1 MFGRLRR
8 VHFVGIGGVGMSG
21 IALVLANM
29 GFEVT
34 GSDAK
39 ESDATRKLAAA
50 GIRVFIGHDAANCA
64 DAQVVVYSSA
74 VHSENPELASARA
87 REIPVI
93 RRAEMLAELMRM
105 KFSVAISGSHG
116 KTTVTSM
123 VAHLMERAGLDPT
136 SVIGGRVM
144 ESPISECRMPNSA
157 ESSVA
162 NRQSPLGARLGQ
174 SEYLV
179 AEADESDRSF
189 LALYPTIAVVT
200 NIEREHLDVYHD
212 LADIKREFTRFVNR
226 VPFYGAV
233 VLCMD
238 SPAVRS
244 IRGRAKRRV
253 VTYGV
258 EGRGTGASDCDF
270 RAKDVQLYGF
280 SSAFT
285 LLYGGKEVGRFN
297 LPVPGMHNVANAL
310 AALATGSELGIG
322 FDSMAQA
329 LAVFSGVHRRL
340 EKLGEKNGIV
350 VFDDYGH
357 HPTEIRVTL
366 EALRHAFPDRRI
378 LVVFQPHRYTRTK
391 ALADEFGTC
400 FAAADELI
408 LTKIYA
414 ASEPEIPGVD
424 ATLILRAVE
433 TATSHKPQAS
443 DSGFPAGGWR
453 LEAWSY
459 VPELTDVPSVLN
471 RKLRKGDVVLIAGA
485 GNVCTIGEEILAKP

>member
-1 MFGRLRR
+1 MFGRLKR
-8 VHFVGIGGVGMSG
+8 VHFVGVGGVGMSG
-21 IALVLANM
+21 IALVLRNM

-39 ESDATRKLAAA
+39 ESDTTRKLSEA
-50 GIRVFIGHDAANCA
+50 GIRVAIGHDAANCA

-74 VHSENPELASARA
+74 VHSENPELECARG

-144 ESPISECRMPNSA
+144 
-157 ESSVA
+157 
-162 NRQSPLGARLGQ
+162 GADAGAKLGQ
-174 SEYLV
+174 SQYLV

-244 IRGRAKRRV
+244 IRNRAKRRV

-258 EGRGTGASDCDF
+258 GTRDQGSGTRDLDF

-297 LPVPGMHNVANAL
+297 LPAPGMHNVANAL
-310 AALATGSELGIG
+310 AALATGNELGIG
-322 FDSMAQA
+322 FDAMAQG

-340 EKLGEKNGIV
+340 EKLGEKNGV
-350 VFDDYGH
+350 MVYDDYGH
-357 HPTEIRVTL
+357 HPTEVRVTL

-391 ALADEFGTC
+391 ALAEEFGTC
-400 FAAADELI
+400 FAAADELM

-424 ATLILRAVE
+424 ATLILKAVE
-433 TATSHKPQAS
+433 AVGKPGVA
-443 DSGFPAGGWR
+443 
-453 LEAWSY
+453 Y
-459 VPELTDVPSVLN
+459 VPELADVSGALAA
-471 RKLRKGDVVLIAGA
+471 KLRKGDVVLIAGA
-485 GNVCTIGEEILAKP
+485 GNICTIGEEILAKL

>member
-1 MFGRLRR
+1 MFGRLKR

-21 IALVLANM
+21 IALVLKNM

-39 ESDATRKLAAA
+39 ESDTTRKLAEA
-50 GIRVFIGHDAANCA
+50 GIRVFIGHNAANCA

-74 VHSENPELASARA
+74 VHSENPELESARR

-144 ESPISECRMPNSA
+144 GA
-157 ESSVA
+157 DA
-162 NRQSPLGARLGQ
+162 GARLGQ
-174 SEYLV
+174 SQFLV

-189 LALYPTIAVVT
+189 LALYPTLAVVT

-212 LADIKREFTRFVNR
+212 LADIKREFVRFVNR

-244 IRGRAKRRV
+244 IRNRAKRRV

-258 EGRGTGASDCDF
+258 ESPSDF
-270 RAKDVQLYGF
+270 RVKDVQLYGF

-310 AALATGSELGIG
+310 AAFATGNELGIG
-322 FDSMAQA
+322 FEAMAQA
-329 LAVFSGVHRRL
+329 MAVFSGVHRRL
-340 EKLGEKNGIV
+340 EKLGEKNGV
-350 VFDDYGH
+350 VVYDDYGH
-357 HPTEIRVTL
+357 HPT
-366 EALRHAFPDRRI
+366 
-378 LVVFQPHRYTRTK
+378 
-391 ALADEFGTC
+391 
-400 FAAADELI
+400 
-408 LTKIYA
+408 
-414 ASEPEIPGVD
+414 
-424 ATLILRAVE
+424 
-433 TATSHKPQAS
+433 
-443 DSGFPAGGWR
+443 
-453 LEAWSY
+453 
-459 VPELTDVPSVLN
+459 
-471 RKLRKGDVVLIAGA
+471 
-485 GNVCTIGEEILAKP
+485 

>member
-1 MFGRLRR
+1 MFGRLKR
-8 VHFVGIGGVGMSG
+8 VHFVGVGGVGMSG
-21 IALVLANM
+21 IALVLKNM

-39 ESDATRKLAAA
+39 ESDATRKLAEA

-74 VHSENPELASARA
+74 VHSENPELACARA
-87 REIPVI
+87 KEIPVI

-144 ESPISECRMPNSA
+144 GA
-157 ESSVA
+157 DA
-162 NRQSPLGARLGQ
+162 GARLGQ
-174 SEYLV
+174 SQYLV

-212 LADIKREFTRFVNR
+212 LADIKREFVRFVNR
-226 VPFYGAV
+226 VPFYGAI

-244 IRGRAKRRV
+244 IRNRAKRRV

-258 EGRGTGASDCDF
+258 EAPADIRV
-270 RAKDVQLYGF
+270 KDVQLYGF

-310 AALATGSELGIG
+310 AALATGNELGIG
-322 FDSMAQA
+322 FEAMAQA
-329 LAVFSGVHRRL
+329 MAVFSGVHRRL

-350 VFDDYGH
+350 VYDDYGH
-357 HPTEIRVTL
+357 HPTEVRVTL

-391 ALADEFGTC
+391 ALAEEFGTC

-433 TATSHKPQAS
+433 A
-443 DSGFPAGGWR
+443 AGRPGV
-453 LEAWSY
+453 SY
-459 VPELTDVPSVLN
+459 VPELADVSGVLAG
-471 RKLRKGDVVLIAGA
+471 KLRKGDVVLISGA
-485 GNVCTIGEEILAKP
+485 GNICTIGEEILAKL

>member
-1 MFGRLRR
+1 MFGRLKR

-21 IALVLANM
+21 IAFVLRNM
-29 GFEVT
+29 GFEVS

-39 ESDATRKLAAA
+39 ESETTVKLAQA
-50 GIRVFIGHDAANCA
+50 GIKVAIGHDATNAA

-74 VHSENPELASARA
+74 VHSENPELEYARG

-136 SVIGGRVM
+136 SVIGGR
-144 ESPISECRMPNSA
+144 ILGA
-157 ESSVA
+157 DA
-162 NRQSPLGARLGQ
+162 GARLGQ
-174 SEYLV
+174 SQYLV

-189 LALYPTIAVVT
+189 LALYPVIAVVT

-212 LADIKREFTRFVNR
+212 LADIKREFVRFVNR

-233 VLCMD
+233 ILCMD

-244 IRGRAKRRV
+244 IRSRAKRRV
-253 VTYGV
+253 ITYGV
-258 EGRGTGASDCDF
+258 ESQADF

-285 LLYGGKEVGRFN
+285 LLYGGKDVGRFN

-310 AALATGSELGIG
+310 AALATGNELGIG
-322 FDSMAQA
+322 FEAMAQA

-340 EKLGEKNGIV
+340 EKVGEKNGIV
-350 VFDDYGH
+350 VYDDYGH
-357 HPTEIRVTL
+357 HPTEVRVTL

-378 LVVFQPHRYTRTK
+378 LVVFQPHRYTRTQ
-391 ALADEFGTC
+391 ALVDEFGTC

-424 ATLILRAVE
+424 ATLIQRAVE
-433 TATSHKPQAS
+433 AAGKP
-443 DSGFPAGGWR
+443 DV
-453 LEAWSY
+453 SY
-459 VPELTDVPSVLN
+459 VPELADVPDVLVK
-471 RKLRKGDVVLIAGA
+471 KLHKGDVVLTAGA
-485 GNVCTIGEEILAKP
+485 GNICTICDELLAKL

>member
-1 MFGRLRR
+1 MFGRLKR

-21 IALVLANM
+21 IALVLRNM

-39 ESDATRKLAAA
+39 ESDTTRKLAEA
-50 GIRVFIGHDAANCA
+50 GIRVAIGHDAANCA

-74 VHSENPELASARA
+74 VHSENPELESARG

-136 SVIGGRVM
+136 SVIGGRV
-144 ESPISECRMPNSA
+144 RGTDT
-157 ESSVA
+157 
-162 NRQSPLGARLGQ
+162 GAKLGQ
-174 SEYLV
+174 SQYLV

-212 LADIKREFTRFVNR
+212 LADIKREFVRFVNR
-226 VPFYGAV
+226 VPFYGAI

-244 IRGRAKRRV
+244 IRNRAKRRV
-253 VTYGV
+253 VTYGL
-258 EGRGTGASDCDF
+258 GTRDQGVVTRDLDF

-297 LPVPGMHNVANAL
+297 LPMPGMHNVANAL
-310 AALATGSELGIG
+310 AALVTGNELGTS
-322 FDSMAQA
+322 FEAMAQG

-340 EKLGEKNGIV
+340 EKLGEKNGV
-350 VFDDYGH
+350 MVYDDYGH
-357 HPTEIRVTL
+357 HPTEVRVTL

-391 ALADEFGTC
+391 ALAEEFGTC
-400 FAAADELI
+400 FAAANELI

-424 ATLILRAVE
+424 ATLILKAVE
-433 TATSHKPQAS
+433 AAGKP
-443 DSGFPAGGWR
+443 GV
-453 LEAWSY
+453 SY
-459 VPELTDVPSVLN
+459 VPELADVSGVLAA
-471 RKLRKGDVVLIAGA
+471 KLRKGDVVLIAGA
-485 GNVCTIGEEILAKP
+485 GNICTIGEEILAKL

>member
-1 MFGRLRR
+1 MFGRLKR
-8 VHFVGIGGVGMSG
+8 VHFVGVGGVGMSG
-21 IALVLANM
+21 IALVLKNM

-39 ESDATRKLAAA
+39 ESDATRKLAEA
-50 GIRVFIGHDAANCA
+50 GIRVSIGHDAANCA

-74 VHSENPELASARA
+74 VHSENPELACARA
-87 REIPVI
+87 KEIPVI

-144 ESPISECRMPNSA
+144 GA
-157 ESSVA
+157 DA
-162 NRQSPLGARLGQ
+162 GARLGQ
-174 SEYLV
+174 SQYLV

-212 LADIKREFTRFVNR
+212 LADIKREFVRFVNR
-226 VPFYGAV
+226 VPFYGAI

-244 IRGRAKRRV
+244 IRNRAKRRV

-258 EGRGTGASDCDF
+258 EAPADIRV
-270 RAKDVQLYGF
+270 KDVQLYGF

-310 AALATGSELGIG
+310 AALATGNELGIG
-322 FDSMAQA
+322 FEAMAQA
-329 LAVFSGVHRRL
+329 IAVFSGVHRRL

-350 VFDDYGH
+350 VYDDYGH
-357 HPTEIRVTL
+357 HPTEVRVTL

-391 ALADEFGTC
+391 ALAEEFGTC

-433 TATSHKPQAS
+433 A
-443 DSGFPAGGWR
+443 AGRPGV
-453 LEAWSY
+453 SY
-459 VPELTDVPSVLN
+459 VPELADVSGVLAG
-471 RKLRKGDVVLIAGA
+471 KLRKGDVVLISGA
-485 GNVCTIGEEILAKP
+485 GNICTIGEEILAKL

>member
-1 MFGRLRR
+1 VFGRLKR

-21 IALVLANM
+21 IALVLANL

-39 ESDATRKLAAA
+39 ESDTTRKLAEA
-50 GIRVFIGHDAANCA
+50 GIRVTIGHDAANSA

-74 VHSENPELASARA
+74 VHSENPELEAARA

-123 VAHLMERAGLDPT
+123 VTHLMERAGLDPT

-144 ESPISECRMPNSA
+144 
-157 ESSVA
+157 
-162 NRQSPLGARLGQ
+162 GADAGAKLGQ

-189 LALYPTIAVVT
+189 LALYPAIAVVT

-226 VPFYGAV
+226 VPFYGSV

-238 SPAVRS
+238 SPAVRT
-244 IRGRAKRRV
+244 IRSRAKRRV

-258 EGRGTGASDCDF
+258 DSPADF
-270 RAKDVQLYGF
+270 RARDIQLYGF

-285 LLYGGKEVGRFN
+285 LLYMGREVGRFN

-310 AALATGSELGIG
+310 GALATGNELGIG
-322 FDSMAQA
+322 FDAMAQA
-329 LAVFSGVHRRL
+329 MAVFSGVHRRL
-340 EKLGEKNGIV
+340 ERIGEKNGIV
-350 VFDDYGH
+350 VYDDYGH
-357 HPTEIRVTL
+357 HPTEVRVTL

-391 ALADEFGTC
+391 ALAEEFGSC

-424 ATLILRAVE
+424 ATLILKAV
-433 TATSHKPQAS
+433 AAAGKPGA
-443 DSGFPAGGWR
+443 
-453 LEAWSY
+453 SY
-459 VPELTDVPSVLN
+459 VPDLADVPGVLAG
-471 RKLRKGDVVLIAGA
+471 KLRKGDVVLIAGA
-485 GNVCTIGEEILAKP
+485 GNICTIGEELLAKL

>member
-1 MFGRLRR
+1 MFGRLKR

-21 IALVLANM
+21 IALVLRNM
-29 GFEVT
+29 GFEVS

-39 ESDATRKLAAA
+39 ESETTVKLAQA
-50 GIRVFIGHDAANCA
+50 GIKVAIGHDAANAA

-74 VHSENPELASARA
+74 VHSENPELGYARG
-87 REIPVI
+87 RDIPVI

-136 SVIGGRVM
+136 SVIGGR
-144 ESPISECRMPNSA
+144 I
-157 ESSVA
+157 
-162 NRQSPLGARLGQ
+162 LGADAGAKLGQ
-174 SEYLV
+174 SQYLV

-189 LALYPTIAVVT
+189 LALYPVIAVVT

-212 LADIKREFTRFVNR
+212 LADIKREFVRFVNR

-244 IRGRAKRRV
+244 IRNRAKRRV
-253 VTYGV
+253 ITYGV
-258 EGRGTGASDCDF
+258 ENQADF
-270 RAKDVQLYGF
+270 RAKDIQLYGF

-285 LLYGGKEVGRFN
+285 LLYCGKDVGRFN

-310 AALATGSELGIG
+310 AALATGNELGIG
-322 FDSMAQA
+322 FETMAQA

-340 EKLGEKNGIV
+340 EKVGEKNGIV
-350 VFDDYGH
+350 VYDDYGH
-357 HPTEIRVTL
+357 HPTEVRVTL

-378 LVVFQPHRYTRTK
+378 LVVFQPHRYTRTQ
-391 ALADEFGTC
+391 ALVDEFGTC

-424 ATLILRAVE
+424 ATLIQRAVE
-433 TATSHKPQAS
+433 AAGKP
-443 DSGFPAGGWR
+443 
-453 LEAWSY
+453 EVSY
-459 VPELTDVPSVLN
+459 LPELADVPDVLVK
-471 RKLRKGDVVLIAGA
+471 KLHKGDVVLTAGA
-485 GNVCTIGEEILAKP
+485 GNICTICDELLAKL

>member
-1 MFGRLRR
+1 
-8 VHFVGIGGVGMSG
+8 MSG
-21 IALVLANM
+21 IALVLRNM
-29 GFEVT
+29 GFDVS
-34 GSDAK
+34 GSDVKETETTAK
-39 ESDATRKLAAA
+39 LTQA
-50 GIRVFIGHDAANCA
+50 GVRVGIGHDAANCA

-74 VHSENPELASARA
+74 VLSENPELEYARS

-136 SVIGGRVM
+136 SVIGGRV
-144 ESPISECRMPNSA
+144 
-157 ESSVA
+157 
-162 NRQSPLGARLGQ
+162 LGADAGAKLGQ
-174 SEYLV
+174 SQYLV

-212 LADIKREFTRFVNR
+212 LADIKREFVRFVNR

-233 VLCMD
+233 ILCMD
-238 SPAVRS
+238 SPAVKS
-244 IRGRAKRRV
+244 IRRRAKRRV

-258 EGRGTGASDCDF
+258 ESQADF
-270 RAKDVQLYGF
+270 RVKDVQMYAF

-285 LLYGGKEVGRFN
+285 LLSGGREMGRFN

-310 AALATGSELGIG
+310 AALAVGNELGIS
-322 FDSMAQA
+322 FDAMAQA

-340 EKLGEKNGIV
+340 EKRGEKNGIL

-366 EALRHAFPDRRI
+366 ETLRHAFPDRRI
-378 LVVFQPHRYTRTK
+378 VVVFQPHRYTRTK
-391 ALADEFGTC
+391 ALVEEFGTC
-400 FAAADELI
+400 FAGADELV
-408 LTKIYA
+408 LVRIYA

-424 ATLILRAVE
+424 ATVIQRSVE
-433 TATSHKPQAS
+433 AAGKPTVQ
-443 DSGFPAGGWR
+443 
-453 LEAWSY
+453 Y
-459 VPELTDVPSVLN
+459 VPELADIPAVLAG
-471 RKLRKGDVVLIAGA
+471 KLRKGDVVLTLGA
-485 GNVCTIGEEILAKP
+485 GNICSIGDALLAKL

>member
-1 MFGRLRR
+1 LRTEDALFGRLRR

-21 IALVLANM
+21 IALVLKNM

-39 ESDATRKLAAA
+39 ESDTTRKLAAA
-50 GIRVFIGHDAANCA
+50 GIRAFIGHDAANCA

-74 VHSENPELASARA
+74 VHSDNPELASARA

-123 VAHLMERAGLDPT
+123 VAHLMERGGLDPT

-144 ESPISECRMPNSA
+144 GTDA
-157 ESSVA
+157 
-162 NRQSPLGARLGQ
+162 GAKLGQ

-233 VLCMD
+233 ILGVD

-244 IRGRAKRRV
+244 IRNRAKRRV
-253 VTYGV
+253 VTYGA
-258 EGRGTGASDCDF
+258 ESPADL

-285 LLYGGKEVGRFN
+285 LLFGGKEVGRFN
-297 LPVPGMHNVANAL
+297 LPVPGLHNVANAL

-357 HPTEIRVTL
+357 HPTEVRVTL

-391 ALADEFGTC
+391 ALAAEFGTC
-400 FAAADELI
+400 FTAADELV

-433 TATSHKPQAS
+433 AAGKP
-443 DSGFPAGGWR
+443 GV
-453 LEAWSY
+453 SY
-459 VPELTDVPSVLN
+459 VPELTDVPGVLAG
-471 RKLRKGDVVLIAGA
+471 KLREGDVVLIAGA
-485 GNVCTIGEEILAKP
+485 GNVCTIGEELLAKQ

>member
-1 MFGRLRR
+1 
-8 VHFVGIGGVGMSG
+8 
-21 IALVLANM
+21 
-29 GFEVT
+29 
-34 GSDAK
+34 
-39 ESDATRKLAAA
+39 
-50 GIRVFIGHDAANCA
+50 
-64 DAQVVVYSSA
+64 
-74 VHSENPELASARA
+74 
-87 REIPVI
+87 
-93 RRAEMLAELMRM
+93 MLAELMRM

-144 ESPISECRMPNSA
+144 
-157 ESSVA
+157 
-162 NRQSPLGARLGQ
+162 GADAGAKLGQ

-189 LALYPTIAVVT
+189 LALYPAIAVVT

-226 VPFYGAV
+226 VPFYGSV

-238 SPAVRS
+238 SPAVRT
-244 IRGRAKRRV
+244 IRNRAKRRV

-258 EGRGTGASDCDF
+258 EAQADF
-270 RAKDVQLYGF
+270 RARDVQLYGF

-285 LLYGGKEVGRFN
+285 LLYCGKDVGRFN

-310 AALATGSELGIG
+310 GALATGNELGIG

-329 LAVFSGVHRRL
+329 MAVFSGVHRRL
-340 EKLGEKNGIV
+340 EKLGEKNGV
-350 VFDDYGH
+350 VVYDDYGH
-357 HPTEIRVTL
+357 HPTEVRVTL

-391 ALADEFGTC
+391 ALAEEFGAC

-424 ATLILRAVE
+424 ATLIQRAVE
-433 TATSHKPQAS
+433 A
-443 DSGFPAGGWR
+443 AGQPVV
-453 LEAWSY
+453 SY
-459 VPELTDVPSVLN
+459 VPEMDGIPGALAG
-471 RKLRKGDVVLIAGA
+471 KLRTGDVVLIAGA
-485 GNVCTIGEEILAKP
+485 GNICTIGAEILAKL

>member
-1 MFGRLRR
+1 MFGRLKR

-21 IALVLANM
+21 IALVLRNM
-29 GFEVT
+29 GFEVS

-39 ESDATRKLAAA
+39 ESETTQKLAQA
-50 GIRVFIGHDAANCA
+50 GIKVTIGHDAANAA

-74 VHSENPELASARA
+74 VHSENPELEYARG
-87 REIPVI
+87 RDIPVI

-136 SVIGGRVM
+136 SVIGGR
-144 ESPISECRMPNSA
+144 I
-157 ESSVA
+157 
-162 NRQSPLGARLGQ
+162 LGADAGAKLGQ
-174 SEYLV
+174 SQYLV

-189 LALYPTIAVVT
+189 LALYPVIAVVT

-212 LADIKREFTRFVNR
+212 LADIKREFVRFVNR

-233 VLCMD
+233 VLGMD

-244 IRGRAKRRV
+244 IRSRAKRRV
-253 VTYGV
+253 ITYGA
-258 EGRGTGASDCDF
+258 ENQADF

-285 LLYGGKEVGRFN
+285 LLYCGKDVGRFN

-310 AALATGSELGIG
+310 AALATGNELGIG
-322 FDSMAQA
+322 FETMAQA

-340 EKLGEKNGIV
+340 EKRGERNGV
-350 VFDDYGH
+350 LVYDDYGH
-357 HPTEIRVTL
+357 HPTEVRVTV

-378 LVVFQPHRYTRTK
+378 LVVFQPHRYTRTQ
-391 ALADEFGTC
+391 ALVDEFGTC

-424 ATLILRAVE
+424 ATLIQKAVE
-433 TATSHKPQAS
+433 AAGKP
-443 DSGFPAGGWR
+443 
-453 LEAWSY
+453 EVSY
-459 VPELTDVPSVLN
+459 VPELADVPDVLVK
-471 RKLRKGDVVLIAGA
+471 KLHKGDVVLTAGA
-485 GNVCTIGEEILAKP
+485 GNICTICDELLAKL

>member
-1 MFGRLRR
+1 MFGRLKR
-8 VHFVGIGGVGMSG
+8 VHFVGVGGVGMSG
-21 IALVLANM
+21 IALVLKNM

-39 ESDATRKLAAA
+39 ESDATRKLAEA

-74 VHSENPELASARA
+74 VHSENPELACARA
-87 REIPVI
+87 KEIPVI

-144 ESPISECRMPNSA
+144 GADAS
-157 ESSVA
+157 
-162 NRQSPLGARLGQ
+162 ARLGQ
-174 SEYLV
+174 SQYLV

-226 VPFYGAV
+226 VPFYGSV

-244 IRGRAKRRV
+244 IRNRAKRRV

-258 EGRGTGASDCDF
+258 EGRGTGDGGWDF
-270 RAKDVQLYGF
+270 RVKDVQLYGF

-285 LLYGGKEVGRFN
+285 LLYSGKEVGRFN

-310 AALATGSELGIG
+310 AAFATGNELGIG
-322 FDSMAQA
+322 FEAMAQA
-329 LAVFSGVHRRL
+329 MAVFSGVHRRL

-350 VFDDYGH
+350 VYDDYGH
-357 HPTEIRVTL
+357 HPTEVRVTL

-378 LVVFQPHRYTRTK
+378 LVVFQPHRYTRTR
-391 ALADEFGTC
+391 ALAEEFGTC

-433 TATSHKPQAS
+433 A
-443 DSGFPAGGWR
+443 AGRPGV
-453 LEAWSY
+453 SY
-459 VPELTDVPSVLN
+459 VPELADVSGVLAG
-471 RKLRKGDVVLIAGA
+471 KLRKGDVVLISGA
-485 GNVCTIGEEILAKP
+485 GNICTIGEEILAKL

>member
-1 MFGRLRR
+1 MFGRLKR

-21 IALVLANM
+21 IALVLKNL
-29 GFEVT
+29 GFDVT
-34 GSDAK
+34 GSDVK
-39 ESDATRKLAAA
+39 ESDATLKLAEA
-50 GIRVFIGHDAANCA
+50 GIRVSIGHDAANCA

-74 VHSENPELASARA
+74 VSSENPELAAARG
-87 REIPVI
+87 RDIPVI

-144 ESPISECRMPNSA
+144 GA
-157 ESSVA
+157 DA
-162 NRQSPLGARLGQ
+162 GAKLGR

-189 LALYPTIAVVT
+189 LALYPAIAVVT

-226 VPFYGAV
+226 VPFYGSV

-244 IRGRAKRRV
+244 IRRRAKRRV
-253 VTYGV
+253 VTYAV
-258 EGRGTGASDCDF
+258 EGRGTGDGGWDF
-270 RAKDVQLYGF
+270 RARDIQLYGF

-297 LPVPGMHNVANAL
+297 LPVPGVHNVANAL

-322 FDSMAQA
+322 FDAMAQA
-329 LAVFSGVHRRL
+329 MAVFSGVHRRL

-350 VFDDYGH
+350 VYDDYGH
-357 HPTEIRVTL
+357 HPTEVRVTL

-378 LVVFQPHRYTRTK
+378 MVVFQPHRYTRTR
-391 ALADEFGTC
+391 ALAEEFGTC
-400 FAAADELI
+400 FAAADELM

-424 ATLILRAVE
+424 ATLILRAVQ
-433 TATSHKPQAS
+433 AAGKP
-443 DSGFPAGGWR
+443 PVT
-453 LEAWSY
+453 Y
-459 VPELTDVPSVLN
+459 VPEMADMPGMLAG
-471 RKLRKGDVVLIAGA
+471 KLHKGDVVLIAGA
-485 GNVCTIGEEILAKP
+485 GNICTIGAGILAKL

>member
-1 MFGRLRR
+1 MFGRLKR
-8 VHFVGIGGVGMSG
+8 VHFVGVGGVGMSG
-21 IALVLANM
+21 IALVLRNM
-29 GFEVT
+29 GFDVS
-34 GSDAK
+34 GSDAR
-39 ESDATRKLAAA
+39 ESETTLKLAQA
-50 GIRVFIGHDAANCA
+50 GIRVAVGHDAANAA

-74 VHSENPELASARA
+74 VHSENPELEYARG

-123 VAHLMERAGLDPT
+123 AAHLMERAGLDPT
-136 SVIGGRVM
+136 SVIGGR
-144 ESPISECRMPNSA
+144 I
-157 ESSVA
+157 
-162 NRQSPLGARLGQ
+162 LGADAGAKLGQ
-174 SEYLV
+174 SQYLV

-212 LADIKREFTRFVNR
+212 LADIKREFVRFVNR

-233 VLCMD
+233 ILCMD

-244 IRGRAKRRV
+244 IRNRAKRRV
-253 VTYGV
+253 ITYGV
-258 EGRGTGASDCDF
+258 EAQADF

-285 LLYGGKEVGRFN
+285 LLYCNKDVGRFN

-310 AALATGSELGIG
+310 AALATGNELGIG
-322 FDSMAQA
+322 FETMAQA

-340 EKLGEKNGIV
+340 EKRGEKNGIMV
-350 VFDDYGH
+350 YDDYGH
-357 HPTEIRVTL
+357 HPTEVRVTL

-378 LVVFQPHRYTRTK
+378 LVVFQPHRYTRTR

-424 ATLILRAVE
+424 ATLIQKAVV
-433 TATSHKPQAS
+433 TAGKPVV
-443 DSGFPAGGWR
+443 
-453 LEAWSY
+453 SY
-459 VPELTDVPSVLN
+459 VPELADVPGVLVK
-471 RKLRKGDVVLIAGA
+471 KLHKGDVVLTTGA
-485 GNVCTIGEEILAKP
+485 GNICTICDELLAKL

>member
-1 MFGRLRR
+1 MFGRLKR

-21 IALVLANM
+21 IALVLRNM

-34 GSDAK
+34 GSDTK
-39 ESDATRKLAAA
+39 ESDTTRKLAEA
-50 GIRVFIGHDAANCA
+50 GIRVFIGHDAAKCA

-74 VHSENPELASARA
+74 VHSENPELACARA
-87 REIPVI
+87 KEIPVI

-144 ESPISECRMPNSA
+144 
-157 ESSVA
+157 
-162 NRQSPLGARLGQ
+162 GADAGAKLGQ
-174 SEYLV
+174 SQYLV

-212 LADIKREFTRFVNR
+212 LADIKREFVRFVNR
-226 VPFYGAV
+226 VPFYGTV
-233 VLCMD
+233 ILGMD

-244 IRGRAKRRV
+244 IRNRAKRRV
-253 VTYGV
+253 VTYGA
-258 EGRGTGASDCDF
+258 EAPADF
-270 RAKDVQLYGF
+270 HAKDVQLYGF

-310 AALATGSELGIG
+310 AALATGNELGIG
-322 FDSMAQA
+322 FEAMAQA
-329 LAVFSGVHRRL
+329 IAVFSGVHRRL
-340 EKLGEKNGIV
+340 EKLGEKNGV
-350 VFDDYGH
+350 VVYDDYGH
-357 HPTEIRVTL
+357 HPTEVRVTL

-378 LVVFQPHRYTRTK
+378 VVVFQPHRYTRTK
-391 ALADEFGTC
+391 ALAEEFGTC

-424 ATLILRAVE
+424 ATLILKAVE
-433 TATSHKPQAS
+433 AAGKP
-443 DSGFPAGGWR
+443 GV
-453 LEAWSY
+453 SY
-459 VPELTDVPSVLN
+459 VPELADVPGVLAG
-471 RKLRKGDVVLIAGA
+471 KLRKGDVVLTSGA
-485 GNVCTIGEEILAKP
+485 GNICTICDELLAKL

>member
-1 MFGRLRR
+1 MFGRLKW

-21 IALVLANM
+21 IALVLRNM

-34 GSDAK
+34 GSDVK
-39 ESDATRKLAAA
+39 DSDTTRKLVEA
-50 GIRVFIGHDAANCA
+50 GIRVAIGHDAANCA

-74 VHSENPELASARA
+74 VHSENSELEYARS

-144 ESPISECRMPNSA
+144 GA
-157 ESSVA
+157 EA
-162 NRQSPLGARLGQ
+162 GAKLGQ
-174 SEYLV
+174 SQYLV

-212 LADIKREFTRFVNR
+212 MADIKREFVRFVNR

-244 IRGRAKRRV
+244 IRNRAKRRV

-258 EGRGTGASDCDF
+258 EAPADF

-322 FDSMAQA
+322 FEAMAQA
-329 LAVFSGVHRRL
+329 MAVFSGVHRRL
-340 EKLGEKNGIV
+340 EKLGEENGIV
-350 VFDDYGH
+350 VYDDYGH
-357 HPTEIRVTL
+357 HPTEVRVTL

-391 ALADEFGTC
+391 ALAEEFGTC

-424 ATLILRAVE
+424 ATLIQKAVE
-433 TATSHKPQAS
+433 AAGKPCV
-443 DSGFPAGGWR
+443 
-453 LEAWSY
+453 SY
-459 VPELTDVPSVLN
+459 VPELADVPGVLAG
-471 RKLRKGDVVLIAGA
+471 KMRKGDVVLLAGA
-485 GNVCTIGEEILAKP
+485 GNVCTIGDEVLAKL

>member
-1 MFGRLRR
+1 
-8 VHFVGIGGVGMSG
+8 MSG

-39 ESDATRKLAAA
+39 ESDATRKLSEA
-50 GIRVFIGHDAANCA
+50 GIRVSIGHDAANCA

-74 VHSENPELASARA
+74 VHSENPELACARA
-87 REIPVI
+87 KEIPVI

-144 ESPISECRMPNSA
+144 GA
-157 ESSVA
+157 DA
-162 NRQSPLGARLGQ
+162 GARLGQ
-174 SEYLV
+174 SQYLV

-212 LADIKREFTRFVNR
+212 LADIKREFVRFVNR
-226 VPFYGAV
+226 VPFYGAI

-244 IRGRAKRRV
+244 IRNRAKRRV

-258 EGRGTGASDCDF
+258 EASADI
-270 RAKDVQLYGF
+270 RVKDVQLYGF

-310 AALATGSELGIG
+310 AALATGNELGIG
-322 FDSMAQA
+322 FEAMAQA
-329 LAVFSGVHRRL
+329 MAVFSGVHRRL

-350 VFDDYGH
+350 VYDDYGH
-357 HPTEIRVTL
+357 HPTEVRVTL

-378 LVVFQPHRYTRTK
+378 LVVFQPHRYTRTR
-391 ALADEFGTC
+391 ALAEEFGTC

-424 ATLILRAVE
+424 ATLILKAVE
-433 TATSHKPQAS
+433 A
-443 DSGFPAGGWR
+443 AGRPGV
-453 LEAWSY
+453 SY
-459 VPELTDVPSVLN
+459 VPELADVAGALAG
-471 RKLRKGDVVLIAGA
+471 KLRKGDVVLISGA
-485 GNVCTIGEEILAKP
+485 GNICTIGEEILAKL

>member
-1 MFGRLRR
+1 VFGRLKR

-21 IALVLANM
+21 IALVLKNL

-39 ESDATRKLAAA
+39 ESDTTRKLAEA
-50 GIRVFIGHDAANCA
+50 GIRVSISHDAANSA
-64 DAQVVVYSSA
+64 EAQVVVYSSA
-74 VHSENPELASARA
+74 VRSDNPELEAARA

-144 ESPISECRMPNSA
+144 GA
-157 ESSVA
+157 DA
-162 NRQSPLGARLGQ
+162 GARLGQ

-189 LALYPTIAVVT
+189 LALYPAIAVVT

-226 VPFYGAV
+226 VPFYGSV

-244 IRGRAKRRV
+244 IRNRAKRRV
-253 VTYGV
+253 VTYAV
-258 EGRGTGASDCDF
+258 ESAADF
-270 RAKDVQLYGF
+270 RAKDIQLYGF

-285 LLYGGKEVGRFN
+285 LLYTGKEVGRFN
-297 LPVPGMHNVANAL
+297 LPVPGVHNVANAL

-322 FDSMAQA
+322 FETMAQA
-329 LAVFSGVHRRL
+329 MAVFSGVHRRL
-340 EKLGEKNGIV
+340 EKLGEKNGV
-350 VFDDYGH
+350 VVYDDYGH
-357 HPTEIRVTL
+357 HPTEVRVTL

-378 LVVFQPHRYTRTK
+378 MVVFQPHRYTRTK
-391 ALADEFGTC
+391 ALAEEFGTC

-408 LTKIYA
+408 LTRIYA

-433 TATSHKPQAS
+433 AA
-443 DSGFPAGGWR
+443 GRPA
-453 LEAWSY
+453 AAY
-459 VPELTDVPSVLN
+459 VPEMADVPALLAG
-471 RKLRKGDVVLIAGA
+471 KLRKGDVVLIAGA
-485 GNVCTIGEEILAKP
+485 GNICTIGEAILAKQ

>member
-1 MFGRLRR
+1 MMFGRLKR

-21 IALVLANM
+21 IALVLKNM
-29 GFEVT
+29 GFDVT

-39 ESDATRKLAAA
+39 ESDTTRKLAEA
-50 GIRVFIGHDAANCA
+50 GIRVFIGHNAANCA

-74 VHSENPELASARA
+74 VHSENPELESARS

-144 ESPISECRMPNSA
+144 GA
-157 ESSVA
+157 DA
-162 NRQSPLGARLGQ
+162 GARLGQ
-174 SEYLV
+174 SQYLV

-212 LADIKREFTRFVNR
+212 LADIKREFVRFVNR

-244 IRGRAKRRV
+244 IRNRAKRRV

-258 EGRGTGASDCDF
+258 ASPADF
-270 RAKDVQLYGF
+270 RVKDVQLYGF

-310 AALATGSELGIG
+310 AAFATGNELGIG
-322 FDSMAQA
+322 FEAMAQA
-329 LAVFSGVHRRL
+329 MAVFSGVHRRL

-350 VFDDYGH
+350 VYDDYGH
-357 HPTEIRVTL
+357 HPTEVRVTL

-391 ALADEFGTC
+391 ALAEEFGTC

-433 TATSHKPQAS
+433 ASGKP
-443 DSGFPAGGWR
+443 
-453 LEAWSY
+453 LVSY
-459 VPELTDVPSVLN
+459 VPELADVPGMLAG
-471 RKLRKGDVVLIAGA
+471 KLRKGDVVLMAGA
-485 GNVCTIGEEILAKP
+485 GNICTIGEEILAKL